1 MNAKRLFISTLIAA
15 AAGLTAYANEAARTT
30 PALSETVISEDVEN
44 LLACADQKAA
54 ESESDAE
61 NDVSAAD
68 AAALELL
75 FAAKTDSRVA
85 KKTADEFSTEA
96 MMRAWIARY
105 ARAVRVASIRSAKG
119 ASGGL
124 SSGGGVAVVPEGS
137 DISSAVETI
146 GCPPPLILLRAQ
158 KRKSMI

>member
-1 MNAKRLFISTLIAA
+1 MRRLFISTLIAA

-44 LLACADQKAA
+44 LLACADQKAS
-54 ESESDAE
+54 ESENDAE

-75 FAAKTDSRVA
+75 FAAKTESRVA
-85 KKTADEFSTEA
+85 TKSSDELSTEA

-119 ASGGL
+119 AGGGL

-146 GCPPPLILLRAQ
+146 GCPPPVLLRAQ